1 MIGRGLT
8 SRNQYSCGSQRR
20 FAGVLTSYFLSGI
33 IVLEKDPVDSGLIN
47 APKKHDTGRNS
58 DGKHDGKVDKLE
70 FSGLKTVPLTRSKVF
85 EDELFRQHFSLSQP

>member
-1 MIGRGLT
+1 MGEDSHHGISIHAVPT
-8 SRNQYSCGSQRR
+8 A

-70 FSGLKTVPLTRSKVF
+70 FVGACNEPNRIN
-85 EDELFRQHFSLSQP
+85 SQERYFTNI